1 MGDPKHTV
9 VIPQALRW
17 GAMAYEV
24 TTPVYEG
31 PFDLLLHLILQ
42 EEVELFDIRLAELVD
57 AFLARVEVIARE
69 HERVDLELVT
79 EFLLIAATLVELKA
93 RRLLPTPESVDL
105 DEELL
110 RFEARDLL
118 LARLLECKT
127 FKDVALDLDSRIR
140 TGARSLPRTAGP
152 EEPFRS
158 MVPDP
163 LAVVSLD
170 ALRAAAISAFTPRPD
185 PVVRLDHVAPIRIS
199 VAEAAEEVLA
209 KLPEPGVGIGFSK
222 LVEGLEGRIERIVHF
237 LAVLEL
243 FKQGLVE
250 LEQAITFGSLVVR
263 RLHDADGEHLDRA
276 GLDDWENES
285 EADPRS
291 SELEE
296 VSP

>member
-1 MGDPKHTV
+1 
-9 VIPQALRW
+9 
-17 GAMAYEV
+17 MAYEV

-209 KLPEPGVGIGFSK
+209 KLPEPGVGIGFSM

-250 LEQAITFGSLVVR
+250 LEQAVTFGSLVVR